1 MEIVMAVTESQAA
14 ELFARIRAVDTK
26 IFYIKTP
33 IEYGQL
39 GARGDHDPTGG

>member
-1 MEIVMAVTESQAA
+1 
-14 ELFARIRAVDTK
+14 LFEKIRMTDTK

-39 GARGDHDPTGG
+39 GKQVG